1 MHSTLHTPTRARP
14 KGHSRSTWALF
25 DRLFVVVVVV
35 VVVDVV
41 VVVVVVVAVVA
52 GCGAPATP
60 TPPQPPPPAAA
71 ATSVDSVPVVSLN
84 VHPEAGAG
92 PRHLIAHGTRE
103 GPIVEVRI
111 YKMHPQIA
119 NGRIRFAAVRTM
131 KVAHIGAGPA
141 WKETETQCRGCDEGE
156 ESGGGGRWSRGSR
169 EGGVCLWLRCM
180 CTRSPFTLFE
190 SLLHRRQT

>member
-1 MHSTLHTPTRARP
+1 MQLIRHTPTTAWP
-14 KGHSRSTWALF
+14 KGHNRTKGALF
-25 DRLFVVVVVV
+25 DRLFVVM
-35 VVVDVV
+35 VV
-41 VVVVVVVAVVA
+41 VVVVVVLVGVGGDGGVVGSA
-52 GCGAPATP
+52 ARTTP
-60 TPPQPPPPAAA
+60 TPQPPLPATA
-71 ATSVDSVPVVSLN
+71 ATSVDSVPVMSLN
-84 VHPEAGAG
+84 VHPEAGSG

-141 WKETETQCRGCDEGE
+141 WKETETQCRGCDEWV

-169 EGGVCLWLRCM
+169 EGGGCLWLRCM